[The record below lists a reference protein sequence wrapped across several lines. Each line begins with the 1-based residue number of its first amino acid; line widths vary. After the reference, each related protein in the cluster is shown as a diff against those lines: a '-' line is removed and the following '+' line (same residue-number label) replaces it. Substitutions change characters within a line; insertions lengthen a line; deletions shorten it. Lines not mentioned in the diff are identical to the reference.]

1 MLRLHDM
8 RILIAEDDNVS
19 RKLLESTLMR
29 WKHEVITTVNGEE
42 ALEILQSPN
51 PPQLAILDWMMPK
64 LDGLEVVRK
73 VRAGPG
79 SPPAYL
85 ILLTARDSIDDVVT
99 GLDAGANDYLTKPF
113 NRNELQARVN
123 VGIRVMDLE
132 NSLADRIEEL
142 EEALATIKSL
152 KGLIP
157 ICAYCKKIRND
168 GDYWQQLEIYI
179 SEHSDAEF
187 SHGICPDCYDDH
199 LKGELEKTAPNKT

>member
-1 MLRLHDM
+1 M

-19 RKLLESTLMR
+19 RKLLESTLER
-29 WKHEVITTVNGEE
+29 WEHDVVTTVNGEE

-64 LDGLEVVRK
+64 LDGVEVVRK
-73 VRAGPG
+73 LRAGG
-79 SPPAYL
+79 GTPPTYL
-85 ILLTARDSIDDVVT
+85 ILLTARDLIDDVVT

-123 VGIRVMDLE
+123 VGIRVMELE
-132 NSLADRIEEL
+132 NSLADRIEKL

-179 SEHSDAEF
+179 SEHSEAEF
-187 SHGICPDCYDDH
+187 SHGICPDCFDNH
-199 LKGELEKTAPNKT
+199 LKDELEKNSEKKTR

>member
-1 MLRLHDM
+1 MK
-8 RILIAEDDNVS
+8 ILIAEDDNVS

-29 WKHEVITTVNGEE
+29 WDHEVITTVNGEE
-42 ALEILQSPN
+42 ALDVLQSPN
-51 PPQLAILDWMMPK
+51 APQLAILDWMMPRM
-64 LDGLEVVRK
+64 DGVEVVRK
-73 VRAGPG
+73 VRAEGV

-132 NSLADRIEEL
+132 NRLARRIHEL
-142 EEALATIKSL
+142 EDALNTIKTL

-168 GDYWQQLEIYI
+168 GDYWEQLEVYI
-179 SEHSDAEF
+179 SEHSNAEF
-187 SHGICPDCYDDH
+187 SHGICPQCYEQH
-199 LKGELEKTAPNKT
+199 LKSELEKS

>member
-1 MLRLHDM
+1 MK
-8 RILIAEDDNVS
+8 ILIAEDDNVS
-19 RKLLESTLMR
+19 RKLLESTLAR
-29 WKHEVITTVNGEE
+29 WEHDVVTTVNGEE

-64 LDGLEVVRK
+64 LDGVEVVRK
-73 VRAGPG
+73 LRAGEG
-79 SPPAYL
+79 TPPTYL
-85 ILLTARDSIDDVVT
+85 ILLTARDLIDDVVT

-123 VGIRVMDLE
+123 VGIRVMELE

-142 EEALATIKSL
+142 EDALATIKSL

-179 SEHSDAEF
+179 SEHSEAEF
-187 SHGICPDCYDDH
+187 SHGICPDCFDDH
-199 LKGELEKTAPNKT
+199 LKDELDKNSDKKTR